1 MLISLSKHW
10 RRPLFRLFAN
20 PQWHTEASGGLYT
33 FRTVQDV
40 SNGAISLPT
49 PVAELVDMELRT
61 LCGGIVRWSGRSHE
75 LIAFEEGGLV
85 RSLDSFQSGQVED
98 LVAEFGLN
106 PAEVTEVRGDS
117 DDQALWIRY
126 LK

>member
-1 MLISLSKHW
+1 MLSW
-10 RRPLFRLFAN
+10 NQPE
-20 PQWHTEASGGLYT
+20 PGGE
-33 FRTVQDV
+33 
-40 SNGAISLPT
+40 
-49 PVAELVDMELRT
+49 VAPSRERF
-61 LCGGIVRWSGRSHE
+61 RWSGRSHE

-98 LVAEFGLN
+98 LVTEFGLN